1 MTNLYRFS
9 GNAVHLTVRGEL
21 VEPPASQPEPFDK
34 LRANGIFSKV
44 NSIGFS
50 GLLAALLLSANVC
63 AGDIQIDEAHAYAS
77 ASGRNSANVYFF
89 ITSKQATTLMG
100 ASSPASQTVAMR
112 TMAHKGSM
120 MKTLDVPSIDL
131 PAGKRMDMTSAHG
144 YHLTLVDL
152 KAPLKAGETVPLTLN
167 IEMAGKQSVK
177 VDMRAEIKPP
187 K

>member
-1 MTNLYRFS
+1 MTNLYR
-9 GNAVHLTVRGEL
+9 
-21 VEPPASQPEPFDK
+21 
-34 LRANGIFSKV
+34 
-44 NSIGFS
+44 FS

-89 ITSKQATTLMG
+89 ITSKQAATLTG
-100 ASSPASQTVAMR
+100 ASSPASQAVAMR
-112 TMAHKGSM
+112 TMTHKGGM

-167 IEMAGKQSVK
+167 VEMADKKSAK
-177 VDMRAEIKPP
+177 VEVRAEIKSP

>member
-1 MTNLYRFS
+1 
-9 GNAVHLTVRGEL
+9 
-21 VEPPASQPEPFDK
+21 
-34 LRANGIFSKV
+34 
-44 NSIGFS
+44 
-50 GLLAALLLSANVC
+50 
-63 AGDIQIDEAHAYAS
+63 
-77 ASGRNSANVYFF
+77 
-89 ITSKQATTLMG
+89 
-100 ASSPASQTVAMR
+100 MR
-112 TMAHKGSM
+112 TMTHKGGM

-167 IEMAGKQSVK
+167 IEMAGKQGVK